1 MRRVCVTL
9 FEAARWKHEST
20 LVYGCVRITRGIQFC
35 ALPVPIVGTPRPILA
50 VTDRHRFC
58 AWCPVHLTGMSD
70 LQCTKFVTTGVGVLV
85 SLLGA
90 SRDENSEKRG
100 GSLSLR
106 LQKCHGLRVFTCQK
120 HAMARSLYLLLD
132 NVVSYSLV
140 WASLQVRILQRRL
153 LKS

>member
-106 LQKCHGLRVFTCQK
+106 QCKSATGYAFSRVKNMLWPAACICCWTTWFPT
-120 HAMARSLYLLLD
+120 L
-132 NVVSYSLV
+132 
-140 WASLQVRILQRRL
+140 
-153 LKS
+153 